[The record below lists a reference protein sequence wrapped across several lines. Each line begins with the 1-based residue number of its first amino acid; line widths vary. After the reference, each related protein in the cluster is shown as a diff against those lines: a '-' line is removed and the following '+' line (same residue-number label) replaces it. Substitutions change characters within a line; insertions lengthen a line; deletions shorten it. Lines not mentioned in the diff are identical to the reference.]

1 MAWERAEMRTKFRA
15 IAIRARSIGVARNAA
30 PRLAAALLALA
41 GAMLAIL
48 LPVAAVQSIVPLGPL
63 LMWFNWMALFGAAA
77 VAVVAVL
84 RIRRLDMALQSERRR
99 FRALAEAVP
108 AGVCQ
113 FDPAGELVFTNS
125 ACEALFGGA
134 PQTCSVSPVFRGLHP
149 DDRARLR
156 SRWEAARFARHAF
169 AEKFRLVANG
179 TERWVTLNAVP
190 LAEEGR
196 QGYVCCLA
204 EHAAGRRGAT
214 PADRHPPH

>member
-1 MAWERAEMRTKFRA
+1 MRTTFRA

-30 PRLAAALLALA
+30 PRLAGALLVLAGALLAI
-41 GAMLAIL
+41 M
-48 LPVAAVQSIVPLGPL
+48 LPVAAVQSAVPLGPF

-84 RIRRLDMALQSERRR
+84 RVRRLETGLQSERRR

-113 FDPAGELVFTNS
+113 FDPAGELVFTNN

-134 PQTCSVSPVFRGLHP
+134 PQTCGGGGPSFRGLHP

-156 SRWEAARFARHAF
+156 ERWEAARFDRHAF
-169 AEKFRLVANG
+169 AEEVRLIADG
-179 TERWVTLNAVP
+179 AERWVTVNTVP
-190 LAEEGR
+190 VADGGG

-204 EHAAGRRGAT
+204 QRAAGRRCGTTT
-214 PADRHPPH
+214 PVGRTPH